1 MKDIINGL
9 IERFRRQHVQA
20 RRYVAMMLVLA
31 LLTTLFVNWQLHGV
45 GISMT
50 ADYHCG
56 YEEHQHTAACYE
68 KVLTCGYEEGEPE
81 TPVTSSDS
89 SADLVSAY
97 SAEEPEE
104 LEEPVQTEP
113 ETIWVPHEHTDACYE
128 EHRVLTCY
136 QEEHEH
142 TDDCFDEYGALIC
155 GEFEHIHDDSCYT
168 TEYELVCGLDEGE
181 LVEEPNPAYQE
192 MPASRPVVDLP
203 PEPAET
209 TPEEPVLHHHTDACY
224 TEELV
229 CTIPEHHHTVEC
241 LADTQADVETAEEWQ
256 AAANVAL
263 NGNWAEDLLTVAKSQ
278 LDYQQSD
285 KNFKLDVED
294 QQVLRGY
301 SRYGAWYG
309 NPYGA
314 WDVMFLSYCLHFAG
328 VPQTVVPQRAGVMA
342 LHSDLR
348 GSQWLTD
355 ADGSTARPGDIVIY
369 NTLTTEQVAVDESS
383 YGIALLDLDE
393 DPDTAAQLTASEP
406 QVDTRTVTTETVG
419 VVSAVDPDAGTLTVI
434 SGNVDGKVAEVPAA
448 MSDVTS
454 VISVTGAYAA
464 ETTAA
469 APEDP
474 AGSQEKLDGSY
485 ALLEDEEGFGATV
498 DWVGEAR
505 QLDPDAP
512 ALLAETA
519 GTEVDLDPSYIT
531 KTEFEQEING
541 SWKPLVGS
549 EVESGT
555 NVRVTVSYKLPAGT
569 LKPDRPTLC
578 YQLPEAMKPKL
589 PTSGK
594 ILDETDNNKVIGT
607 YTIDTNGLAK
617 LTFFKSDKFTG
628 LDANGNREFTGTF
641 QFSQK
646 VWADDFANDKNIT
659 FKDGFTLTI
668 KRKTADIKISKGY
681 TSYWS
686 AFENHPESGTFINHY
701 KVTVETTSGTKE
713 QVFLTDTLNTNR
725 NGENRSDYLKGG
737 QYLESSFKLYKVDA
751 SGTKTMI
758 KPVPVYQRT
767 TDSHGYPQV
776 VLGPLDPLEIGE
788 KYIWY
793 YDVQRN
799 YADFDQMPNGVGI
812 INNTAKAEAGN
823 VVDQADAWYTCKN
836 PRIEKKGQYDPK
848 TGHIQWTITV
858 KVPHSFLGSYM
869 LQGCKITDDLPD
881 SVKIVG
887 DVKVGNDTIPA
898 EDFLQKG
905 YTIPA
910 DFTGTELTITFE
922 TTTPLG
928 GGTVTNTAKV
938 ETKSDHT
945 FEASAT
951 VNIGQGAW
959 TLSKE
964 LSSSSKGLAKWNIS
978 AANAAGESSF
988 TLVETLR
995 DAVNE
1000 SGQTQLDTHY
1010 AYAAELEEALEKGL
1024 TLTLHDG
1031 GTMNYADAKAAGV
1044 ITVTYYSGVNGTG
1057 GTVTANDPSTWVR
1070 SFTIQINKADDN
1082 PVRRVEVK
1090 DLPTHENQSNV
1101 PTGEKWTYKNSV
1113 SIQGSSQRAEA
1124 EDTYHSYKSFEKRV
1138 SANSDQDE
1146 SGYQSGDQ
1154 TYQYSKL
1161 DGNNLHYQLVV
1172 QTAAEDDADIV
1183 ITDTLPE
1190 NTKFKT
1196 DWVTIGMDKG
1206 ALDKADKLEGA
1217 AATVAYE
1224 EATRKLTITISRY
1237 NLNKPEQHKF
1247 RILYKVSVDDDPR
1260 WKNPSVGQVI
1270 YTNTAQWGE
1279 LTETLHTTVEKT
1291 VDPLK
1296 KTGQLVEVDGK
1307 TDRIEY
1313 QVVVNPAR
1321 KDLSVGA
1328 TEAPTIELW
1337 DDVKAQ
1343 NGAIVRGDPES
1354 VKLYYFQYDDATN
1367 AVTRGDEVPRN
1378 LYQVLPADDEG
1389 WLHMVIPNQTA
1400 LILVYQCD
1408 VKQGSAAEDYNVDN
1422 TVKLGNGDST
1432 ESDSIKFT
1440 YASAATASTG
1450 QFLLHKVD
1458 DYSGVALQGAEF
1470 TIWQYDLQIKDWQP
1484 WSGGVNGVITT
1495 DEKGQV
1501 SLTVLEN
1508 GGPQTL
1514 KPDVLYKL
1522 VETKAP
1528 TDYQL
1533 DATPHYLLFRNNA
1546 SAENEQK
1553 AFANATGV
1561 AEGTTILTVN
1571 DETVDLNSNVQ
1582 VGSDAGTT
1590 TAEYSNVYSK
1600 LTVSKLWLDAD
1611 TRQPVKPAVD
1621 SIHIKVWRYTD
1632 DPAYKTPFDEA
1643 DLTADN
1649 HWTATWSGVKL
1660 PLTDPV
1666 SGNAY
1671 HYLVEETTTGNWNVY
1686 IDNNGVQTGNITV
1699 QNYVYTGYELP
1710 STGGMGTAPFGVL
1723 GGALAAAA
1731 ALLLVRKRKQNEEE

>member
-89 SADLVSAY
+89 SADPVSAY
-97 SAEEPEE
+97 SAEEP
-104 LEEPVQTEP
+104 EEPVQTEP

-192 MPASRPVVDLP
+192 MPAIRPVVDLP
-203 PEPAET
+203 TEPAET
-209 TPEEPVLHHHTDACY
+209 TPDEPVLHHHTDACY

-464 ETTAA
+464 ETTAV

-474 AGSQEKLDGSY
+474 AGSQEELDGSY
-485 ALLEDEEGFGATV
+485 ARLEDEDGFGATV
-498 DWVGEAR
+498 EWVGEAR

-519 GTEVDLDPSYIT
+519 GTEVDLDSTWIT
-531 KTEFEQEING
+531 KTEFEQEVNG
-541 SWKPLVGS
+541 SWEPLVGN

-555 NVRVTVSYKLPAGT
+555 NVQVTVTYKLPAGT
-569 LKPDRPTLC
+569 LTPDRRTLC
-578 YQLPEAMKPKL
+578 YQLIDAMKPKQ

-617 LTFFKSDKFTG
+617 LTFDKSEKFTG
-628 LDANGNREFTGTF
+628 LGPTGNLEFTGTF
-641 QFSQK
+641 KFSRK
-646 VWADDFANDKNIT
+646 VWADDFENNKTIT
-659 FKDGFTLTI
+659 FEKGYTLTI
-668 KRKTADIKISKGY
+668 KKKTADIKISKGY
-681 TSYWS
+681 TGYWS
-686 AFENHPESGTFINHY
+686 AFENHPENGTFINHY
-701 KVTVETTSGTKE
+701 MVTVETTNGTKDP
-713 QVFLTDTLNTNR
+713 VTLTDTLNTNQS
-725 NGENRSDYLKGG
+725 GISAGDYLKGG

-751 SGTKTMI
+751 SGTQTQILPFPGTIQK
-758 KPVPVYQRT
+758 
-767 TDSHGYPQV
+767 DSNGNPQV
-776 VLGPLDPLEIGE
+776 VIKDLEALGIEE

-799 YADFDQMPNGVGI
+799 YADFDKMPNGVGTI
-812 INNTAKAEAGN
+812 FNTATAKAGSQEEKKAEAY
-823 VVDQADAWYTCKN
+823 YTCKT
-836 PRIEKKGQYDPK
+836 PRIEKKGEYDPK
-848 TGHIQWTITV
+848 TGRIQWTITV
-858 KVPHSFLGSYM
+858 KTPHSFLGSYM
-869 LQGCKITDDLPD
+869 LQGCKITDALPD
-881 SVKIVG
+881 RVKIVG
-887 DVKVGNDTIPA
+887 DVKVGNDTISA
-898 EDFLQKG
+898 EEFLQKG

-910 DFTGTELTITFE
+910 DYSGTELKITFE

-928 GGTVTNTAKV
+928 GGSVTNKAQIL
-938 ETKSDHT
+938 TKSNQI

-951 VNIGQGAW
+951 KTIGQGDW
-959 TLSKE
+959 TLSKQ
-964 LSSSSKGLAKWNIS
+964 LASSSKGLAKWDIS

-988 TLVETLR
+988 TLVETLQ

-1000 SGQTQLDTHY
+1000 SNQTQLNTHY
-1010 AYAAELEEALEKGL
+1010 AYAAELEKALEEGL

-1031 GTMNYADAKAAGV
+1031 GTMNYAQAKADKV
-1044 ITVTYYSGVNGTG
+1044 ITVTYYSGADGTG
-1057 GTVTANDPSTWVR
+1057 GTVTANDPSTRVR

-1090 DLPTHENQSNV
+1090 DLPTHEDQSNV

-1113 SIQGSSQRAEA
+1113 SIQGTSKSATA
-1124 EDTYHSYKSFEKRV
+1124 EDTYRSYKSFEKRV
-1138 SANSDQDE
+1138 AAESDKDE
-1146 SGYQSGDQ
+1146 SNYQGGDQ

-1161 DGNNLHYQLVV
+1161 SGKNLHYQLVV

-1190 NTKFKT
+1190 NTTFNENSVK
-1196 DWVTIGMDKG
+1196 VGMDEGTPDKIGNLKG
-1206 ALDKADKLEGA
+1206 AT
-1217 AATVAYE
+1217 ATVAYE
-1224 EATRKLTITISRY
+1224 KATRQLTITIEDY
-1237 NLNKPEQHKF
+1237 NLSKNARHKF

-1296 KTGQLVEVDGK
+1296 KTGQLVDGK

-1321 KDLSVGA
+1321 KDLSVEA
-1328 TEAPTIELW
+1328 NKAPTIELW

-1343 NGAIVRGDPES
+1343 NGAIVRGDPAS
-1354 VKLYYFQYDDATN
+1354 VKLYYFQYDEATN
-1367 AVTRGDEVPRN
+1367 TVTRGKEVPRS

-1400 LILVYQCD
+1400 MILVYQCD

-1422 TVKLGNGDST
+1422 TVKLGNGAST
-1432 ESDSIKFT
+1432 ESDSIKFA

-1470 TIWQYDLQIKDWQP
+1470 TIWQYDPKTQVWQP
-1484 WSGGVNGVITT
+1484 WSGGVNGTVTT
-1495 DEKGQV
+1495 NEKGQV

-1508 GGPQTL
+1508 GSEQTL
-1514 KPDVLYKL
+1514 KPDLLYKI

-1528 TDYQL
+1528 QNYQL
-1533 DATPHYLLFRNNA
+1533 DATPHYLLFRKSA
-1546 SAENEQK
+1546 RAESAEK
-1553 AFANATGV
+1553 AFAAATG
-1561 AEGTTILTVN
+1561 ATGTTLTVGN
-1571 DETVDLNSNVQ
+1571 ETVNLNSNVQ

-1590 TAEYSNVYSK
+1590 TAEYSNVSSN
-1600 LTVSKLWLDAD
+1600 LTVSKLWLDQD
-1611 TRQPVKPAVD
+1611 TRKPVDPAAEN
-1621 SIHIKVWRYTD
+1621 IEIRVWRYTD
-1632 DPAYKTPFDEA
+1632 NPELKELFREA
-1643 DLTADN
+1643 TLNEKN
-1649 HWTATWSGVKL
+1649 HWTATWPGEELLLTEPGSGK
-1660 PLTDPV
+1660 
-1666 SGNAY
+1666 AY
-1671 HYLVEETTTGNWNVY
+1671 YYLVEEVTTGNWNVY
-1686 IDNNGVQTGNITV
+1686 ISNNGVQTGNITV

-1731 ALLLVRKRKQNEEE
+1731 ALLLVRKRKQNKEE

>member
-9 IERFRRQHVQA
+9 TERFRRQHVQA

-89 SADLVSAY
+89 SADPVSAY
-97 SAEEPEE
+97 SAAEPEE
-104 LEEPVQTEP
+104 PEEPVQTEP

-209 TPEEPVLHHHTDACY
+209 TPDEPVLHHHTDACY

-464 ETTAA
+464 ETTAV

-474 AGSQEKLDGSY
+474 AGSQEELDGSY
-485 ALLEDEEGFGATV
+485 ALLEDEDGFGATV
-498 DWVGEAR
+498 EWVGEAR
-505 QLDPDAP
+505 QQDPDAP

-519 GTEVDLDPSYIT
+519 DTEVMLDPTWIT
-531 KTEFEQEING
+531 KIAFEQKVNG
-541 SWKPLVGS
+541 SWETLMGN

-555 NVRVTVSYKLPAGT
+555 NVQVTMTYKLPAGT
-569 LKPDRPTLC
+569 LTPDRRTLC
-578 YQLPEAMKPKL
+578 YQLPDAMKPKQ

-594 ILDETDNNKVIGT
+594 IKDETDNNKVIGT

-617 LTFFKSDKFTG
+617 LTFYKSDKFTG
-628 LDANGNREFTGTF
+628 LDASGNREFTGTF

-646 VWADDFANDKNIT
+646 VWADDFENNKTIT
-659 FKDGFTLTI
+659 FENGFTLTI
-668 KRKTADIKISKGY
+668 KKKTADIKISKGY
-681 TSYWS
+681 TGYWS

-701 KVTVETTSGTKE
+701 MVTVETTNGTKDP
-713 QVFLTDTLNTNR
+713 VTLTDTLNTNQS
-725 NGENRSDYLKGG
+725 GISAGDYLKGG
-737 QYLESSFKLYKVDA
+737 KYLESSFKLYKVDA
-751 SGTKTMI
+751 SGKETEIPFPEYKLG
-758 KPVPVYQRT
+758 
-767 TDSHGYPQV
+767 TDSNGNPQV
-776 VLGPLDPLEIGE
+776 VLDPLPALEIEE

-799 YADFDQMPNGVGI
+799 YADFDEMPDGVGMI
-812 INNTAKAEAGN
+812 FNTATAQAGSQEEKKAEAY
-823 VVDQADAWYTCKN
+823 YTCKT
-836 PRIEKKGQYDPK
+836 PRIEKKGEYDPK
-848 TGHIQWTITV
+848 TGRIQWTITV
-858 KVPHSFLGSYM
+858 KIPHSFLGTKLGSYM
-869 LQGCKITDDLPD
+869 LQGCKITDSLPD
-881 SVKIVG
+881 GVKIVG
-887 DVKVGNDTIPA
+887 DVKVGNTTISA
-898 EDFLQKG
+898 EKFQQNG

-928 GGTVTNTAKV
+928 GGPVTNKAQI
-938 ETKSDHT
+938 ETKSKHI
-945 FEASAT
+945 FEASDT

-959 TLSKE
+959 TLSKQ
-964 LSSSSKGLAKWNIS
+964 LSSSSKGLAKWDIS

-988 TLVETLR
+988 TLVETLQ

-1000 SGQTQLDTHY
+1000 SGQIQSNTHY
-1010 AYAAELEEALEKGL
+1010 AYAAELEKALENGL

-1070 SFTIQINKADDN
+1070 SFTIQINKADGN

-1090 DLPTHENQSNV
+1090 DLPTHEDQRNV

-1154 TYQYSKL
+1154 TYQYSDL
-1161 DGNNLHYQLVV
+1161 SGNNLHYQLVV

-1190 NTKFKT
+1190 NTEFKT
-1196 DWVTIGMDKG
+1196 DWVTIGMDEG
-1206 ALDKADKLEGA
+1206 APDKISELKGA

-1224 EATRKLTITISRY
+1224 KATRKLTITIRGY
-1237 NLNKPEQHKF
+1237 NLSKNKQHKF
-1247 RILYKVSVDDDPR
+1247 RILYKVSVSDDPS
-1260 WKNPSVGQVI
+1260 WKNPSVGKLI
-1270 YTNTAQWGE
+1270 YTNTATWGE
-1279 LTETLHTTVEKT
+1279 LTETTTTTVTRDVEQ
-1291 VDPLK
+1291 VK
-1296 KTGQLVEVDGK
+1296 KTGWQDPGN
-1307 TDRIEY
+1307 DRKLHY
-1313 QVVVNPAR
+1313 QVVINPAGE
-1321 KDLSVGA
+1321 DLSAGQTRA
-1328 TEAPTIELW
+1328 EKIELW
-1337 DDVKAQ
+1337 DNISTT
-1343 NGAIVRGDPES
+1343 NGAIATGDVNS
-1354 VKLYYFQYDDATN
+1354 VKLYFYDYDETVG
-1367 AVTRGDEVPRN
+1367 VTTGKEVPRN

-1400 LILVYQCD
+1400 MILVYQCD

-1470 TIWQYDLQIKDWQP
+1470 TIWQYDPKTQTWQP
-1484 WSGGVNGVITT
+1484 WSGGVNGTVTT
-1495 DEKGQV
+1495 NEKGQV

-1508 GGPQTL
+1508 GSEQTL
-1514 KPDVLYKL
+1514 KPDLLYKI

-1528 TDYQL
+1528 QNYQK
-1533 DATPHYLLFRNNA
+1533 DDTPHYVLFHK
-1546 SAENEQK
+1546 SSETPQT
-1553 AFANATGV
+1553 AFDTATGK
-1561 AEGTTILTVN
+1561 
-1571 DETVDLNSNVQ
+1571 ETVIDEGKTIQFADVQ
-1582 VGSDAGTT
+1582 VGSAAQTT
-1590 TAEYSNVYSK
+1590 TAQYTNRYSN
-1600 LTVSKLWLDAD
+1600 LTVSKLWLDQD
-1611 TRQPVKPAVD
+1611 TKQPVDPAAEN
-1621 SIHIKVWRYTD
+1621 IEIQVWRYTD
-1632 DPAYKTPFDEA
+1632 NPELKERFKAATLNEK
-1643 DLTADN
+1643 N
-1649 HWTATWSGVKL
+1649 HWTATWSGEEL
-1660 PLTDPV
+1660 PLTDPA
-1666 SGNAY
+1666 SGKAY
-1671 HYLVEETTTGNWNVY
+1671 HYLVEEETTGNWNVY
-1686 IDNNGVQTGNITV
+1686 ISNNGVQTGNITV

-1710 STGGMGTAPFGVL
+1710 STGGMGTTPFGVL

-1731 ALLLVRKRKQNEEE
+1731 ALLLARKRKQNEEE

>member
-89 SADLVSAY
+89 SADPVSAY

-128 EHRVLTCY
+128 EHRVLTCC

-203 PEPAET
+203 TEPAET
-209 TPEEPVLHHHTDACY
+209 TPDEPVLHHHTDACY

-454 VISVTGAYAA
+454 VISVTGAYAS
-464 ETTAA
+464 ETTAV

-474 AGSQEKLDGSY
+474 AGSQEELDGSY

-498 DWVGEAR
+498 EWVGEAR

-519 GTEVDLDPSYIT
+519 GTEVDLDPNWIT
-531 KTEFEQEING
+531 KTEFEQEVNG
-541 SWKPLVGS
+541 SWETLVGN

-555 NVRVTVSYKLPAGT
+555 NVQVTVTYKLPAGT
-569 LKPDRPTLC
+569 LKPDRRTLC
-578 YQLPEAMKPKL
+578 YQLPDAMKPKQS
-589 PTSGK
+589 TSGK

-617 LTFFKSDKFTG
+617 LTFDKSVKFTG
-628 LDANGNREFTGTF
+628 LDAHGNLEFTGTF
-641 QFSQK
+641 KFSRK
-646 VWADDFANDKNIT
+646 VWADDFENNKTIT
-659 FKDGFTLTI
+659 FEKGYTLTI
-668 KRKTADIKISKGY
+668 KKKTADIKISKGY
-681 TSYWS
+681 TGYWS

-701 KVTVETTSGTKE
+701 KVTVETTCGTKDK
-713 QVFLTDTLNTNR
+713 VTLTDTLNTNQS
-725 NGENRSDYLKGG
+725 GISAGDYLKGG
-737 QYLESSFKLYKVDA
+737 QYLVNTFKLCKVDA
-751 SGTKTMI
+751 SGKETEIPFPEYKLG
-758 KPVPVYQRT
+758 
-767 TDSHGYPQV
+767 TDSNGNPQV
-776 VLGPLDPLEIGE
+776 VIKDLEALGIEE

-799 YADFDQMPNGVGI
+799 YADFDKMPDGVGI
-812 INNTAKAEAGN
+812 IYNTATAQAGSQEEKKAEAY
-823 VVDQADAWYTCKN
+823 YTCKT
-836 PRIEKKGQYDPK
+836 PRIEKKGEYDPK
-848 TGHIQWTITV
+848 TGRIQWTITV
-858 KVPHSFLGSYM
+858 KIPHSFLGTKLGSYM
-869 LQGCKITDDLPD
+869 LQGCKITDRLP
-881 SVKIVG
+881 SNVQIVG
-887 DVKVGNDTIPA
+887 DVKVGNDTISA
-898 EDFLQKG
+898 EKFQQIG

-928 GGTVTNTAKV
+928 GGSVTNTAQIL
-938 ETKSDHT
+938 TKSNQP
-945 FEASAT
+945 FEASDT
-951 VNIGQGAW
+951 VNIGQGDW
-959 TLSKE
+959 TLNKQ
-964 LSSSSKGLAKWNIS
+964 LASSSKGLAKWNIS

-988 TLVETLR
+988 TLVESLQ

-1000 SGQTQLDTHY
+1000 SGQNQLNTHY
-1010 AYAAELEEALEKGL
+1010 AYAAELEKALENGL

-1031 GTMNYADAKAAGV
+1031 GTMNYAEAKDARV
-1044 ITVTYYSGVNGTG
+1044 ITVIYYSGADGTG
-1057 GTVTANDPSTWVR
+1057 GTVTANDPSTRVR
-1070 SFTIQINKADDN
+1070 SFTIQINNADDN

-1090 DLPTHENQSNV
+1090 DLPTHEDQSNV

-1154 TYQYSKL
+1154 TYQYGKL
-1161 DGNNLHYQLVV
+1161 SGKNLHYQLVV

-1183 ITDTLPE
+1183 ITDILPE
-1190 NTKFKT
+1190 NTEFKT

-1206 ALDKADKLEGA
+1206 APDKAGKLEGA
-1217 AATVAYE
+1217 NATVIYE
-1224 EATRKLTITISRY
+1224 EATRKLTITIRDY
-1237 NLNKPEQHKF
+1237 NLSKREQHKF
-1247 RILYKVSVDDDPR
+1247 RILYKVGVSNDPA
-1260 WKNPSVGQVI
+1260 WQNPSVGQVT

-1279 LTETLHTTVEKT
+1279 LTETLHTTVERS

-1296 KTGQLVEVDGK
+1296 KTGKLVEGR

-1313 QVVVNPAR
+1313 QVVVNPAGD
-1321 KDLSVGA
+1321 DLSAGQNKA
-1328 TEAPTIELW
+1328 EKIELW
-1337 DDVKAQ
+1337 DNISTT
-1343 NGAIVRGDPES
+1343 NGAIATGDINS
-1354 VKLYYFQYDDATN
+1354 VKLYYYAYDETEG
-1367 AVTRGDEVPRN
+1367 VILGQEVDRR
-1378 LYQVLPADDEG
+1378 LYRVLPADKDG
-1389 WLHMVIPNQTA
+1389 WLHMEIPNKTA
-1400 LILVYQCD
+1400 MILVYQCD
-1408 VKQGSAAEDYNVDN
+1408 VKQGSAAKDYNVDN
-1422 TVKLGNGDST
+1422 TVRLGNGDST
-1432 ESDSIKFT
+1432 QSDSIKFT

-1458 DYSGVALQGAEF
+1458 DYSGVALPGAEF
-1470 TIWQYDLQIKDWQP
+1470 TSWQYDPQTGEWQR
-1484 WSGGVNGVITT
+1484 WNGGDNGVVTT
-1495 DEKGQV
+1495 NDAGQV

-1508 GGPQTL
+1508 GDQTL
-1514 KPDVLYKL
+1514 KPDLLYKI

-1528 TDYQL
+1528 QNYQM
-1533 DATPHYLLFRNNA
+1533 DATPHYVLFHKSSETPEA
-1546 SAENEQK
+1546 
-1553 AFANATGV
+1553 AFATATNN
-1561 AEGTTILTVN
+1561 GTAMDGEKTIQFA
-1571 DETVDLNSNVQ
+1571 DVQ
-1582 VGSDAGTT
+1582 VGSAARTT
-1590 TAEYSNVYSK
+1590 TAQYTNRYSN
-1600 LTVSKLWLDAD
+1600 LTVSKFWLDQD
-1611 TRQPVKPAVD
+1611 TKQPVKPAVN
-1621 SIHIKVWRYTD
+1621 SIRIKVWRYTD
-1632 DPAYKTPFDEA
+1632 DPAYKTPFAEA
-1643 DLTADN
+1643 DLNAGN
-1649 HWTATWSGVKL
+1649 EWTKTWSGEEL
-1660 PLTDPV
+1660 PLTDKE
-1666 SGNAY
+1666 SGKAY

-1686 IDNNGVQTGNITV
+1686 IDNNDVQTGNITIR
-1699 QNYVYTGYELP
+1699 NYVYTGYELP

-1731 ALLLVRKRKQNEEE
+1731 ALLLVRKRKQDEEE

>member
-104 LEEPVQTEP
+104 PEEPVQTEP

-128 EHRVLTCY
+128 EHRVLTCC

-192 MPASRPVVDLP
+192 MPATRPVVDLP
-203 PEPAET
+203 TEPAET
-209 TPEEPVLHHHTDACY
+209 TPDEPVLHHHTDACY

-464 ETTAA
+464 ETTAV

-474 AGSQEKLDGSY
+474 AGSQEELDGSY
-485 ALLEDEEGFGATV
+485 ALLEDEDGFGATV
-498 DWVGEAR
+498 DWVGDA
-505 QLDPDAP
+505 DPYGI
-512 ALLAETA
+512 ALLAA
-519 GTEVDLDPSYIT
+519 GDPYDLSTWIT
-531 KTEFEQEING
+531 DVNYEKTIDGKTWTSIGAGN
-541 SWKPLVGS
+541 VT
-549 EVESGT
+549 VESGT
-555 NVRVTVSYKLPAGT
+555 HVRVNLKYTVKPGVLTPTHNT
-569 LKPDRPTLC
+569 LT
-578 YQLPEAMKPKL
+578 YQLPEGL
-589 PTSGK
+589 PMPDVVTGN
-594 ILDETDNNKVIGT
+594 IVDESDKDEADNAKVVGHFT
-607 YTIDTNGLAK
+607 VDTNGQVT
-617 LTFFKSDKFTG
+617 LTFTDEKFIGTNDKVS
-628 LDANGNREFTGTF
+628 LPFTGTF
-641 QFSQK
+641 KAAVTAS
-646 VWADDFANDKNIT
+646 ADNFEDEKEIT
-659 FKDGFTLTI
+659 FKDDCTLTI
-668 KRKTADIKISKGY
+668 EPKKADIKIEKKSGSPLI
-681 TSYWS
+681 TNR
-686 AFENHPESGTFINHY
+686 EDGTFVNNY
-701 KVTVETTSGTKE
+701 EVTVGTTNGTKDP
-713 QVFLTDTLNTNR
+713 VILTDTLNTNR

-737 QYLESSFKLYKVDA
+737 KYLESSFKLYKVDA
-751 SGTKTMI
+751 SGTKTEI
-758 KPVPVYQRT
+758 DVPT
-767 TDSHGYPQV
+767 HELKTDGNGNPQV
-776 VLGPLDPLEIGE
+776 VLAPLPALEAGE
-788 KYIWY
+788 QYIWN

-799 YADFDQMPNGVGI
+799 YADFDNMPNGVAI
-812 INNTAKAEAGN
+812 INNTAKAEAGRN
-823 VVDQADAWYTCKN
+823 VKDAVDAWYTCKTQ
-836 PRIEKKGQYDPK
+836 RIEKKGQYDPK

-858 KVPHSFLGSYM
+858 KVPHSFLGSYL

-881 SVKIVG
+881 GVKIVG
-887 DVKVGNDTIPA
+887 DVKVGNDTISA
-898 EDFLQKG
+898 EEFQKNG

-910 DFTGTELTITFE
+910 GYDGTELKITFE
-922 TTTPLG
+922 TTTPIG
-928 GGTVTNTAKV
+928 GGSVTNTAQI
-938 ETKSDHT
+938 ETKSKHI
-945 FEASAT
+945 FEASDT
-951 VNIGQGAW
+951 VNIGKGDW
-959 TLSKE
+959 TLNKQ
-964 LSSSSKGLAKWNIS
+964 LASSSKGLAKWDIS

-988 TLVETLR
+988 TLVETLQ

-1000 SGQTQLDTHY
+1000 SGQTQLNTHY
-1010 AYAAELEEALEKGL
+1010 AYAAELEKALEEGL

-1031 GTMNYADAKAAGV
+1031 STMTYAHAKADRV
-1044 ITVTYYSGVNGTG
+1044 VTVTYYSGADGTG
-1057 GTVTANDPSTWVR
+1057 GTVTANDPSTRVR
-1070 SFTIQINKADDN
+1070 SFTIQINKADGN

-1090 DLPTHENQSNV
+1090 DLPTHEDQSNV

-1113 SIQGSSQRAEA
+1113 SVQGSSQRAEA

-1161 DGNNLHYQLVV
+1161 DGKNLHYQLVL
-1172 QTAAEDDADIV
+1172 QTSADDRDEITV
-1183 ITDTLPE
+1183 TDTLPE
-1190 NTKFKT
+1190 NVGFKV
-1196 DWVTIGMDKG
+1196 DNVKI
-1206 ALDKADKLEGA
+1206 ALDEGDFVKIKDKNVDW
-1217 AATVAYE
+1217 ATAEYDE
-1224 EATRKLTITISRY
+1224 TTRKLTIKISNY
-1237 NLNKPEQHKF
+1237 NLSGKEH
-1247 RILYKVSVDDDPR
+1247 RIRIQYKVSVSDDPT
-1260 WKNPSVGQVI
+1260 WKNPSVGQLI
-1270 YTNTAQWGE
+1270 YTNTATWGE
-1279 LTETLHTTVEKT
+1279 LTETTTTTVTRDVEQ
-1291 VDPLK
+1291 VK
-1296 KTGQLVEVDGK
+1296 KTGWQDTGN
-1307 TDRIEY
+1307 DRKLHY
-1313 QVVVNPAR
+1313 QVVINPAGD
-1321 KDLSVGA
+1321 DLSAGQTRA
-1328 TEAPTIELW
+1328 EKIELW
-1337 DDVKAQ
+1337 DNISTT
-1343 NGAIVRGDPES
+1343 NGAIATGDINS
-1354 VKLYYFQYDDATN
+1354 VKLYYYAYDETAG
-1367 AVTRGDEVPRN
+1367 VILGQEVDRD
-1378 LYQVLPADDEG
+1378 LYRILEADKNG
-1389 WLHMVIPNQTA
+1389 WLHMVIPNMAA
-1400 LILVYQCD
+1400 LILVYDCN
-1408 VKQGSAAEDYNVDN
+1408 VKDGSAAASYQVSN
-1422 TVKLGNGDST
+1422 TVTLSNGSKS
-1432 ESDSIKFT
+1432 SDSGIT
-1440 YASAATASTG
+1440 YQVKADATATTA
-1450 QFLLHKVD
+1450 QFVLRKKD
-1458 DYSGVALQGAEF
+1458 SYSGVSLKGAEF
-1470 TIWQYDLQIKDWQP
+1470 TIYQYNSVTKEWTK
-1484 WSGGVNGVITT
+1484 WTGNGSGTLTT
-1495 DEKGQV
+1495 DKNGQA
-1501 SLTVLEN
+1501 SLAVLNSEN
-1508 GGPQTL
+1508 ASCL

-1533 DATPHYLLFRNNA
+1533 DATPHYLLFRKNA

-1553 AFANATGV
+1553 AFAKATGV

-1571 DETVDLNSNVQ
+1571 DETVDLNNNVQ

-1600 LTVSKLWLDAD
+1600 LTVRKLWLDQD
-1611 TRQPVKPAVD
+1611 TKQPVEPAAE
-1621 SIHIKVWRYTD
+1621 SIDIEVWRYTD
-1632 DPAYKTPFDEA
+1632 DVEHKELFKEA
-1643 DLTADN
+1643 TLN
-1649 HWTATWSGVKL
+1649 EKNKWTVTWSGNEL
-1660 PLTDPV
+1660 PLKDENDNP
-1666 SGNAY
+1666 Y
-1671 HYLVEETTTGNWNVY
+1671 HYLVKETTTGNWNVY
-1686 IDNNGVQTGNITV
+1686 IDNNDVQTGNITV

-1731 ALLLVRKRKQNEEE
+1731 ALLLVRKRKQDEEE